1 MAERKSGF
9 GIIGL
14 GKFGLALTEALASA
28 GKDVLVIDEYEENL
42 HLVRDVAPE
51 AYLVGK
57 ITKEALEETGIANC
71 ETVIVCITKVEVSVM
86 TVYNVLD
93 LGIPRVIAKAANK
106 EHGAI
111 LERLGAEPIFPETD
125 TALRVAAMLLETEAV
140 DMIKLYDNYVISEI
154 VIPAGVRHCTVEDLR
169 MDDYHLKLVA
179 VEIMQNGQKVTLT
192 DWSQDQVLHG
202 GDFIV
207 AMGKLPAA
215 EKFEKAQIL
224 KRG

>member
-14 GKFGLALTEALASA
+14 GKFGLALTEALAAA

-57 ITKEALEETGIANC
+57 ITKEALEETGITNC

-154 VIPAGVRHCTVEDLR
+154 VIPAGVRQCTVEDLR

-192 DWSQDQVLHG
+192 DWSQNQILHG

-207 AMGKLPAA
+207 VMGKLPAA